1 MDISELWHGFVR
13 IDTLI
18 SLSLN
23 YYNGYIHIYVKI
35 NTWISLV
42 FTCICQKFSSLSKC
56 MCSACICITCI
67 SLSFPNQT
75 KPKFDQDLRPGQ
87 NSGRWLTWN
96 ICNGL
101 LSRYYEFLAIEYWV
115 LIENPFALNT
125 LEPKP
130 FQPNFWAL
138 AKEHI
143 TGGAR
148 GGGLPQYSIV
158 NGGPLDP
165 YPRTPST
172 LPPLSYH

>member
-1 MDISELWHGFVR
+1 MVENL
-13 IDTLI
+13 T
-18 SLSLN
+18 
-23 YYNGYIHIYVKI
+23 I
-35 NTWISLV
+35 NTSYPSWRFLALRSR
-42 FTCICQKFSSLSKC
+42 TQKARCVSGIWGFQAVPMNKASHCLQLQGC
-56 MCSACICITCI
+56 P
-67 SLSFPNQT
+67 LP
-75 KPKFDQDLRPGQ
+75 PRPGQ

-130 FQPNFWAL
+130 FQPNLWAL